1 MAINY
6 SVAKMLNPQD
16 RESGEYKYYP
26 KAQAS
31 GSVGI
36 NELAEE
42 ISYATTLTDGDVL
55 NVIRALVKRI
65 NMHIANGQI
74 VKLENLGSFQ
84 AQLQSHGSATEDT
97 YSPSLIRKVTLQ
109 FRPGIGLKGQLNKE
123 NLQFHK
129 VVSLKKLKE
138 AAKEEAEEPVV

>member
-16 RESGEYKYYP
+16 RESGEYKYYA

-36 NELAEE
+36 NELSEE
-42 ISYATTLTDGDVL
+42 IAYATTLTDGDVL

-65 NMHIANGQI
+65 NLHIAAGQI
-74 VKLENLGSFQ
+74 VKLEN
-84 AQLQSHGSATEDT
+84 QLQSHGSSTEDT

-123 NLQFHK
+123 NLTFKK
-129 VVSLKKLKE
+129 VPSLKSLKKQ
-138 AAKEEAEEPVV
+138 EEDEGGLE

>member
-6 SVAKMLNPQD
+6 SIAKMANPMD
-16 RESGEYKYYP
+16 RESGEYKYYA
-26 KAQAS
+26 KAQAN
-31 GSVGI
+31 GSVSI

-42 ISYATTLTDGDVL
+42 IAYATTLTDGDVL

-84 AQLQSHGSATEDT
+84 AQLRSDGSDTEDT
-97 YSPSLIRKVTLQ
+97 FSPSLIRKVTLQ
-109 FRPGIGLKGQLNKE
+109 FRPGIGLKGQLNKA
-123 NLQFHK
+123 NLTFHK
-129 VVSLKKLKE
+129 VPSLKKP
-138 AAKEEAEEPVV
+138 EEEVIP

>member
-6 SVAKMLNPQD
+6 CVVGMQNPLD
-16 RESGEYKYYP
+16 RESGEIKYYP

-42 ISYATTLTDGDVL
+42 ISSTLTDGDVL

-123 NLQFHK
+123 NLTFKK
-129 VVSLKKLKE
+129 VPSLKSLKKQ
-138 AAKEEAEEPVV
+138 EEDEGGLM

>member
-6 SVAKMLNPQD
+6 SIAKMANPLD
-16 RESGEYKYYP
+16 RESGDYKYYA
-26 KAQAS
+26 KAQAN

-36 NELAEE
+36 NELSEE
-42 ISYATTLTDGDVL
+42 IAYATTLTDGDVL

-84 AQLQSHGSATEDT
+84 AQIRSMGAETEET
-97 YSPSLIRKVTLQ
+97 YSPSMIRKVTLQ
-109 FRPGIGLKGQLNKE
+109 FRPGIGLKGQLNKA
-123 NLQFHK
+123 NLTFHK
-129 VVSLKKLKE
+129 VPSLKKP
-138 AAKEEAEEPVV
+138 EEEETI

>member
-6 SVAKMLNPQD
+6 SIVAMKNPSD
-16 RESGEYKYYP
+16 PESGEVKYYP
-26 KAQAS
+26 KAQAN
-31 GSVGI
+31 GSVDI

-65 NMHIANGQI
+65 NLHIANGKI

-84 AQLQSHGSATEDT
+84 AQIQSHGSATEDT
-97 YSPSLIRKVTLQ
+97 YSTSLIRKVSLQ
-109 FRPGIGLKGQLNKE
+109 FRPGIGLRGTLNKE
-123 NLQFHK
+123 NLTFHK
-129 VVSLKKLKE
+129 VPGLKNLKKQ
-138 AAKEEAEEPVV
+138 EEDEGGLM

>member
-16 RESGEYKYYP
+16 RESGEYKYYA

-36 NELAEE
+36 NELSEE
-42 ISYATTLTDGDVL
+42 IAYATTLTDGDVL

-65 NMHIANGQI
+65 NLHIAAGQI
-74 VKLENLGSFQ
+74 VVKLENLGSFQ
-84 AQLQSHGSATEDT
+84 AQLRSTGTATEDT
-97 YSPSLIRKVTLQ
+97 FSSAMIKKVTLQ
-109 FRPGIGLKGQLNKE
+109 FRPGIGLKGQLNIA
-123 NLQFHK
+123 NLSFHK
-129 VVSLKKLKE
+129 VKSLQE
-138 AAKEEAEEPVV
+138 DKEEPLP

>member
-6 SVAKMLNPQD
+6 CVVGMQNPLD
-16 RESGEYKYYP
+16 RESGEIKYYP

-65 NMHIANGQI
+65 NLHIAAGQI

-84 AQLQSHGSATEDT
+84 AQLRSTGTPTEDT
-97 YSPSLIRKVTLQ
+97 FSSAMIKKVTLQ
-109 FRPGIGLKGQLNKE
+109 FRPGIGLKGQLNIA
-123 NLQFHK
+123 NLSFHK
-129 VVSLKKLKE
+129 VKSLQE
-138 AAKEEAEEPVV
+138 DKEEPLP

>member
-6 SVAKMLNPQD
+6 CVVGMQNPLD
-16 RESGEYKYYP
+16 RESGEIKYYP

-65 NMHIANGQI
+65 NLHIAAGQI

-84 AQLQSHGSATEDT
+84 AQLRSTGTATEDT
-97 YSPSLIRKVTLQ
+97 FSSAMIKKVTLQ
-109 FRPGIGLKGQLNKE
+109 FRPGIGLKGQLNIA
-123 NLQFHK
+123 NLSFHK
-129 VVSLKKLKE
+129 VKSLQE
-138 AAKEEAEEPVV
+138 DKEEPLP

>member
-16 RESGEYKYYP
+16 RESGEYKYYA

-36 NELAEE
+36 NELSEE
-42 ISYATTLTDGDVL
+42 IAYATTLTDGDVL

-65 NMHIANGQI
+65 NLHIAAGQI

-84 AQLQSHGSATEDT
+84 AQLRSTGTATEAT
-97 YSPSLIRKVTLQ
+97 FSPSMIKKVTLQ
-109 FRPGIGLKGQLNKE
+109 FRPGIGLKGQLNIA
-123 NLQFHK
+123 NLSFHK
-129 VVSLKKLKE
+129 VKSLQE
-138 AAKEEAEEPVV
+138 DKEEPLP

>member
-6 SVAKMLNPQD
+6 CVVGMQNPLD
-16 RESGEYKYYP
+16 RESGEIKYYP

-84 AQLQSHGSATEDT
+84 AQLQSHGSSTEDT

-109 FRPGIGLKGQLNKE
+109 FRPGIGLRGQLSLD
-123 NLQFHK
+123 NLTFHK
-129 VVSLKKLKE
+129 VKPLN
-138 AAKEEAEEPVV
+138 APAAEEEEGGLGA

>member
-6 SVAKMLNPQD
+6 CVVGMQNPLD
-16 RESGEYKYYP
+16 RESGEIKYYP

-84 AQLQSHGSATEDT
+84 AQLQSHGSSTEDT

-123 NLQFHK
+123 NLTFKK
-129 VVSLKKLKE
+129 VPSLKSLKMQ
-138 AAKEEAEEPVV
+138 EEDEGGLE

>member
-1 MAINY
+1 
-6 SVAKMLNPQD
+6 
-16 RESGEYKYYP
+16 
-26 KAQAS
+26 
-31 GSVGI
+31 
-36 NELAEE
+36 
-42 ISYATTLTDGDVL
+42 
-55 NVIRALVKRI
+55 
-65 NMHIANGQI
+65 MHIANGQI

-84 AQLQSHGSATEDT
+84 AQLQSHGSSTEDT

-129 VVSLKKLKE
+129 VVSLKKLKG

>member
-16 RESGEYKYYP
+16 RESGEYKYYA

-36 NELAEE
+36 NELSEE
-42 ISYATTLTDGDVL
+42 IAYATTLTDGDVL

-84 AQLQSHGSATEDT
+84 AQLQSHGSSTEDT

-123 NLQFHK
+123 NLTFKK
-129 VVSLKKLKE
+129 VPSLKSLKNQ
-138 AAKEEAEEPVV
+138 EEDEGGLE